1 MTPDKLLLDET
12 RCWLEHVRADLRAAG
27 LLLREGLLAEAL
39 FHCQQA
45 GEKALKTLLTWHR
58 QRFPK
63 THDLSELGPMCSAID
78 GSFTGI
84 ATEAETLTKYAVRF
98 RYPGSPYEPD
108 TAETQ
113 EALQLAT
120 RVFEEVRRRLPPGL
134 DESPD
139 LLQS

>member
-1 MTPDKLLLDET
+1 MLGGT
-12 RCWLEHVRADLRAAG
+12 RTGRPSCGGVAA
-27 LLLREGLLAEAL
+27 EGRSV
-39 FHCQQA
+39 
-45 GEKALKTLLTWHR
+45 GWS
-58 QRFPK
+58 
-63 THDLSELGPMCSAID
+63 SELGPICSAID

-108 TAETQ
+108 TAETH

-120 RVFEEVRRRLPPGL
+120 RVFEEVQRCLPPGL